1 VSGFLESLV
10 DTTESTELTTRTA
23 ELLDDIKEFLARFVV
38 YPSQYELTAHVLW
51 IAHAWPDGL
60 LGINAT
66 NRVLVT
72 RAE

>member
-1 VSGFLESLV
+1 
-10 DTTESTELTTRTA
+10 
-23 ELLDDIKEFLARFVV
+23 LLDDIKEFLARFVV